1 MIENGTPTYLTTQ
14 DAAAALGV
22 TERTI
27 RRMID
32 AGQLPGAVRISGPRS
47 PWRVPATALTHTT
60 PTATG
65 DAAGVVAHTTAAD
78 RQARWGTRYD
88 NARTPTTTTPR
99 HLVSTAV
106 SAAHLLA
113 NVATT
118 RPARACSAL
127 VLDVVAAASRH
138 QPDRDARCQHCGWT
152 WPCPDAQ
159 DLTAALDAT
168 LATLTDGGT
177 L

>member
-1 MIENGTPTYLTTQ
+1 MEAATYLTTQ

-47 PWRVPATALTHTT
+47 PWRVPAAALTHTS
-60 PTATG
+60 PAPRG
-65 DAAGVVAHTTAAD
+65 PGAGLVTQPQEPAM
-78 RQARWGTRYD
+78 RPRYD
-88 NARTPTTTTPR
+88 TPRTPATITPR

-113 NVATT
+113 HVSTT

-152 WPCPDAQ
+152 WPCPDAV
-159 DLTAALDAT
+159 DLTAALDSA
-168 LATLTDGGT
+168 LSTLTDGGAS
-177 L
+177 